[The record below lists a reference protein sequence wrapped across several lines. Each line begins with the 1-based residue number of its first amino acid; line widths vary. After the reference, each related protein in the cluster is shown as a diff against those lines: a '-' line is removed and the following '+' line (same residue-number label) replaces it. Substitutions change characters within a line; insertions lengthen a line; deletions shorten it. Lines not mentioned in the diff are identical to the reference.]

1 MVILMSNLE
10 IGCKGIE
17 NVSCVGQGFMDVT
30 LNDVTPDFIEQL
42 EIRDIMMYADQ
53 QKLMN
58 ELDYDEL
65 VDYLEM
71 KYDVRV
77 LEQR

>member
-1 MVILMSNLE
+1 MNLE

-17 NVSCVGQGFMDVT
+17 NVSWASKGFMDVT
-30 LNDVTPDFIEQL
+30 LSDVDPDFIEQL

-58 ELDYDEL
+58 EFDYDEL

-71 KYDVRV
+71 KYDVKV
-77 LEQR
+77 EEVK

>member
-1 MVILMSNLE
+1 MNLE
-10 IGCKGIE
+10 ISCKGIN
-17 NVSCVGQGFMDVT
+17 NVSCEIGGTVSVE
-30 LNDVTPDFIEQL
+30 LSSVSPDFIEQL

-58 ELDYDEL
+58 EFDYDGL

-71 KYDVRV
+71 EYDVKV
-77 LEQR
+77 EEVK

>member
-1 MVILMSNLE
+1 MNLE

-17 NVSCVGQGFMDVT
+17 NASCVGQGYMDIT
-30 LNDVTPDFIEQL
+30 LSDVTPDFIEQL

-58 ELDYDEL
+58 EFDYDEL
-65 VDYLEM
+65 VSYLEF
-71 KYDVRV
+71 KYDVKV
-77 LEQR
+77 EEVK